1 MTLFLGS
8 YPLLIHDDK
17 KEGKV
22 SSIFDHLREQV
33 EYKSLSWL
41 HQFFMYLSCGKNQFD
56 ILIFMSI
63 NCPLVCHFIPGD

>member
-41 HQFFMYLSCGKNQFD
+41 HQFFMYLSCGKNQLY
-56 ILIFMSI
+56 I
-63 NCPLVCHFIPGD
+63 